1 MKMNYK
7 IHVRIIISILSIILF
22 TRSQGQQMFVNVP
35 LENRSGVVYLSG
47 STEPYSGKIV
57 DLYDNGNKKK

>member
-7 IHVRIIISILSIILF
+7 IHARIIISILSIILF

-47 STEPYSGKIV
+47 SIKPYSGSMI
-57 DLYDNGNKKK
+57 DLYDNGEKK